1 MSNSAICVYDFTL
14 SYSDRFNHD
23 NLISFFN
30 NNFFKKYSFQGEE
43 GANSGYRH
51 YQGRF
56 SLTKPKRISA
66 IIKYFSKDFPEI
78 HLSPTSKQN
87 MGNDFYVTKD
97 DTRIEGPWRDPKNT
111 LYIPRQFRNKELYS
125 WQKKVLEI
133 SEDFSDRCVN
143 LIFDPVGNN
152 GKSTLASIGE
162 LMYNC
167 IDMPPIN
174 DMKELVQ
181 VACGICKG
189 KEIRAPMAIFMDM
202 PRAMEKSK
210 LHGIYTAIE
219 QIKKG
224 KLYDV
229 RYKYEDW
236 WIDSPSVWV
245 FSNIPPDQELLSRD
259 RWKYWK
265 IHDKELH
272 PLKVFNTFGTSD
284 F

>member
-1 MSNSAICVYDFTL
+1 MSISAICVYDFTL
-14 SYSDRFNHD
+14 SYCDNYNHD

-30 NNFFKKYSFQGEE
+30 SSFFKKYSFQGEE

-66 IIKYFSKDFPEI
+66 VIKYFSKDFPEI

-97 DTRIEGPWRDPKNT
+97 DTRIEGPWRDPINT
-111 LYIPRQFRNKELYS
+111 IYIPKQFQNKILYD
-125 WQKKVLEI
+125 WQKEVLEM
-133 SEDFSDRCVN
+133 SRVFNDREVN

-162 LMYNC
+162 LMYDC

-174 DMKELVQ
+174 DMKELIQ

-189 KEIRAPMAIFMDM
+189 KNIRSPMAIFMDM
-202 PRAMEKSK
+202 PRAMDKSK

-229 RYKYEDW
+229 RYKYEEW
-236 WIDSPSVWV
+236 WIDSPAVWV
-245 FSNIPPDQELLSRD
+245 FSNIPPDPELLSRD

-265 IHDKELH
+265 INNRKLE
-272 PLKVFNTFGTSD
+272 PLKTFNQYGTSD